1 LDIVEISSDVSPTE
15 HAAPR
20 LAREAIM
27 NRQSGRSE
35 TVVAVFVALG
45 CAAAFPARAEVTCTV
60 DKPTINGV
68 RMATE
73 VYRLKGATG
82 RSPVVLQR
90 TPYNR
95 FPPGA
100 GNVCNSGTHIYLAER
115 GYVALNQ
122 DVRGRFRSDG
132 VMDAM
137 QQEAADGYAAVEW
150 AAAQSWSTGKVG
162 MFGGSYVGLTQWQP
176 AIHTPPHL
184 AAIAPMI
191 TASEY
196 HDHWTYVNGAFDL
209 WFAQSWMLLTF
220 AGEQYMRNLEAQGYP
235 PPVVQAKTAEWVAEG
250 RRDILTKWVWQLPL
264 SSFDVF
270 RKGNPQPLAPY
281 YYDWIAHPN
290 YDGYWAKMDIET
302 RYENV
307 EVPTLNIGWWYD
319 IFQIGTVRNFQRMQ
333 TQGGT
338 AAARKGTQLLMWAQ
352 CHACPPG
359 TKAGEIDFGPQNTYD
374 LDALY
379 ARFFD
384 RWLKGIDNG
393 IDKEP
398 AARLFVMLPPDSG
411 TQGSGFWIS
420 SETFPLK
427 GTKTVPYL
435 LKSGGRANTASG
447 DGALVRGG
455 DEDGDGDRNRGD
467 DDSAADRFTYDPR
480 HPVPTKGGDM
490 CCINDLLPS
499 GAFDQRD
506 IERRDDVL
514 VYTSAPLH
522 ENMAVI
528 GQVNVKLWARSSAPD
543 TDFTAKLVDV
553 HPDGYAQNILDRLVR
568 ARYRQGSKLPPSFI
582 RPGKAYEYTI
592 ELGNT
597 STVFKPGHR
606 IRLEVSSSNFPHY
619 VRNQNTTD
627 DVGATTRMVT
637 AHQTILHDDEHP
649 SRVDLPV
656 APIKIP

>member
-1 LDIVEISSDVSPTE
+1 MRMKTRYLRATLAAIVAITWS
-15 HAAPR
+15 AAP
-20 LAREAIM
+20 
-27 NRQSGRSE
+27 
-35 TVVAVFVALG
+35 
-45 CAAAFPARAEVTCTV
+45 PARAEVTCTV
-60 DKPTINGV
+60 EMPTINGV
-68 RMATE
+68 KMATE
-73 VYRLKGATG
+73 IYRQKGAVG
-82 RSPVVLQR
+82 KAPVVLQR

-95 FPPGA
+95 FPPGL
-100 GNVCNSGTHIYLAER
+100 GSVCNSPTHIYLAER

-122 DVRGRFRSDG
+122 DVRGRFRSEG

-137 QQEAADGYAAVEW
+137 QQEAQDGYAAVEW
-150 AAAQSWSTGKVG
+150 AAAQEWSTGRVG

-191 TASEY
+191 TASDY

-220 AGEQYMRNLEAQGYP
+220 AGEQYMRNLEAKGYTADQ
-235 PPVVQAKTAEWVAEG
+235 VQAMTAEWVAAG
-250 RRDILTKWVWQLPL
+250 RHDILTNWVWQLPL

-270 RKGNPQPLAPY
+270 RQGDPQPLAPY

-290 YDGYWAKMDIET
+290 YDAFWAKMDVET

-319 IFQIGTVRNFQRMQ
+319 IFQVGTVRNFQNIRKH
-333 TQGGT
+333 GGT
-338 AAARKGTQLLMWAQ
+338 EAARKGSQLLMWAQ

-374 LDALY
+374 LNALY

-393 IDKEP
+393 IDREP
-398 AARLFVMLPPDSG
+398 AAQLYVMLPPDSG

-427 GTKTVPYL
+427 GTRTVPYL
-435 LKSGGRANTASG
+435 LQSKGRANTASG
-447 DGALVRGG
+447 DGTLVRVERHGEG
-455 DEDGDGDRNRGD
+455 DDGDGEHDERDGEYDDRDEHRDHEGG
-467 DDSAADRFTYDPR
+467 SAADHFTYDPR
-480 HPVPTKGGDM
+480 NPVPTRGGDM

-499 GAFDQRD
+499 GAFDQSD
-506 IERRDDVL
+506 IEKRDDVL
-514 VYTSAPLH
+514 VYTSAPLT
-522 ENMAVI
+522 ENLIVI

-568 ARYRQGSKLPPSFI
+568 ARYRHGSKLPPSFI
-582 RPGKAYEYTI
+582 KPGKVYEYTI

-606 IRLEVSSSNFPHY
+606 IRLEISSSNFPHY

-627 DVGATTRMVT
+627 DVGTNTTLVT
-637 AHQTILHDDEHP
+637 ADQTILHDGKHA
-649 SRVDLPV
+649 SRVELPV
-656 APIKIP
+656 APVKVP